1 MKRLFG
7 AVFLLGAA
15 VCTYF
20 FATRGMFYG
29 RGSLGAEYSPW
40 TPFGALGLD
49 YPADGLLLAGAAW
62 GLVLGLYLVLTGSEE
77 ISKLLQGGRIA
88 RLGLLNALL
97 LLSTI
102 GVACLGTKAPQ
113 GAASVNVFAL
123 VAALQILLG
132 LLLVILAFLERPKG
146 LVSLGVGTL
155 VYAGGVTLG
164 VLAFLWG
171 GA

>member
-1 MKRLFG
+1 MRRLSG
-7 AVFLLGAA
+7 AALLLGAA
-15 VCTYF
+15 LCTYF
-20 FATRGMFYG
+20 FATRAMFYG
-29 RGSLGAEYSPW
+29 RGSLGPEYSPLA
-40 TPFGALGLD
+40 PFGALGLD

-77 ISKLLQGGRIA
+77 ISKLLKGGRIA
-88 RLGLLNALL
+88 RLSLLNALL
-97 LLSTI
+97 LLSTLGI
-102 GVACLGTKAPQ
+102 ACLGTRAPQ
-113 GAASVNVFAL
+113 AAASVNVFAL

-132 LLLVILAFLERPKG
+132 LLLVILALFERPKG
-146 LVSLGVGTL
+146 FVSLVVGTL